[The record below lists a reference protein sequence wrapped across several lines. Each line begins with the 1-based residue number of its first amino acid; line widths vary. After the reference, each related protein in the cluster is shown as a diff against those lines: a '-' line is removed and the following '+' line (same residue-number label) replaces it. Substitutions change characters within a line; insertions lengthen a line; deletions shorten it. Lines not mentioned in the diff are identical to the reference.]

1 MHARGSRCSHYGVL
15 QGGGARE
22 KIFWSNYFFH
32 CASARYEAGLSI
44 DEIWSDNPPV
54 FDDPKEQLPEQL
66 EHASEEET
74 ITFDEGNPEAA
85 FASEPSSLQ
94 GVTPKD
100 EVASAA
106 TSDGADFE
114 IVNDGVAAASEVD
127 TVDIAAEDYE
137 LDELEAEIAKELED

>member
-1 MHARGSRCSHYGVL
+1 
-15 QGGGARE
+15 
-22 KIFWSNYFFH
+22 
-32 CASARYEAGLSI
+32 
-44 DEIWSDNPPV
+44 
-54 FDDPKEQLPEQL
+54 
-66 EHASEEET
+66 
-74 ITFDEGNPEAA
+74 
-85 FASEPSSLQ
+85 
-94 GVTPKD
+94 VTPKD